1 MIRPRRS
8 GEHRDGRT
16 AQKPG
21 NLRDRPLV
29 LAFPSGRSNN
39 EWGRTQFLTRKLA
52 GVSALMSLNV
62 LAYNLKRVMKII
74 GAYGLMQALMA

>member
-39 EWGRTQFLTRKLA
+39 EWGRT
-52 GVSALMSLNV
+52 
-62 LAYNLKRVMKII
+62 
-74 GAYGLMQALMA
+74 